1 MKAIHGGDIYT
12 NQIEYDFSVNTN
24 PLGVPEEVKTALHDA
39 VNDCSNYPDISS
51 EKLKNAV
58 SEMLS
63 VSKDYLIFGNGASEL
78 FMAIIHAIKPEKIVI
93 PIPSFY
99 GYEYAAKA
107 NNGEIIY
114 YETKDYNDFGIRD
127 DILSIL
133 TDDIDLLF
141 LANPNNPTGKLIDRK
156 LLLKLLRHCQEKNIY
171 VVLDEC
177 FIEFCGKEL
186 SMINEIDTF
195 KNLIIIRAFTK
206 IYSIPGVRLGYLISS
221 NTSILN
227 MIKNQ
232 LPEWNISVFAQ
243 KAGLECAK
251 LNGFNEETTKF
262 VDSERQFVYDNLKNL
277 GFKVFSSTVNY
288 LLVYTEQ
295 PLYDQLLEKG
305 ILIRDCSNFKGLTK
319 GYYRISIKTRRE
331 NEILLKAIGELETI

>member
-12 NQIEYDFSVNTN
+12 NQIEYDFSVNIN
-24 PLGVPEEVKTALHDA
+24 PLGVQEEVKAALHDA
-39 VNDCSNYPDISS
+39 VNECSNYPDISS

-63 VSKDYLIFGNGASEL
+63 VSKDYLLFGNGASEL

-243 KAGLECAK
+243 KAGLECARQTEYIDQTIK
-251 LNGFNEETTKF
+251 YIDEERLFLIKELEN
-262 VDSERQFVYDNLKNL
+262 V
-277 GFKVFSSTVNY
+277 GFKIISGNANF
-288 LLVYTEQ
+288 LLIYTEQ

-305 ILIRDCSNFKGLTK
+305 ILIRDCSNFRGLTK